1 MSVTHSAPTNTTTLN
16 FYQSTLEILAGGSA
30 VAVGIGDML
39 FTRTYTQFRVET
51 GPLSLSKGDE
61 VFVKLVKSSG
71 KDMTPQT
78 TAGLG
83 YFTGKQID

>member
-1 MSVTHSAPTNTTTLN
+1 MANKNSPLKFLPVL
-16 FYQSTLEILAGGSA
+16 GA

-61 VFVKLVKSSG
+61 VFVKLVNTSG

-78 TAGLG
+78 TAGHG